1 MRAAFAPHKYRD
13 LNVLIFLFFVCLIL
27 MGLSKARAQTS
38 APATQP
44 TPVPSASA
52 SQSSAVSPAAQTA
65 NPSSL
70 QNGSAPATPSL
81 TPKVIA
87 IETKRAGLGELIS
100 LRVENLMILVKQSE
114 CVESGPDC
122 QKQEIVLFLNGRPL
136 LGEYPEV
143 ILPAEQLVQFHLN
156 RGTGNDDLW
165 GDLLGQPRALTKP
178 IKLSVGLENGYP
190 IEEAQRLDL
199 VIIHQ
204 WGFWSCLALLSILLL
219 STLYLGRRTS
229 LLRSSSVKR
238 DDNKLYPYSL
248 GRTQMAFWFIL
259 VVSSFLLIWLITGE
273 YGTITSSTLVL
284 IGIGAGTALG
294 ATLVDNSKSS
304 TVAGQIADY
313 EAEKTVLANRINE
326 IKSSLADPNNPPPN
340 ASDLQAELDAKQARL
355 FVVGSALDQLRAQ
368 PDAPASQGFF
378 RDIMNDSGNG
388 GVSFHRMQIITWTI
402 VLGIIFVNSVYDRLA
417 MPEFSG
423 TLLALMGI
431 SSGTYL
437 GFKGTEK

>member
-1 MRAAFAPHKYRD
+1 M
-13 LNVLIFLFFVCLIL
+13 I
-27 MGLSKARAQTS
+27 G
-38 APATQP
+38 
-44 TPVPSASA
+44 
-52 SQSSAVSPAAQTA
+52 
-65 NPSSL
+65 
-70 QNGSAPATPSL
+70 
-81 TPKVIA
+81 

-100 LRVENLMILVKQSE
+100 LRVENLITLVKQSE
-114 CVESGPDC
+114 CIGNEPNC

-136 LGEYPEV
+136 VGEYPEV
-143 ILPAEQLVQFHLN
+143 ILPDEQLVQFHLN
-156 RGTGNDDLW
+156 RRAGNEDLW
-165 GDLLGQPRALTKP
+165 GDLLGQPRGFVKP
-178 IKLSVGLENGYP
+178 INVSVGLENGYP
-190 IEEAQRLDL
+190 LEGAQKLDL
-199 VIIHQ
+199 VVVHEA
-204 WGFWSCLALLSILLL
+204 GFWSCLVLLLILLL
-219 STLYLGRRTS
+219 STIYLGRRTP
-229 LLRSSSVKR
+229 LLRSSSARR

-304 TVAGQIADY
+304 TAASQTIDY
-313 EAEKTVLANRINE
+313 EAEKTMLTNRLNE

-340 ASDLQAELDAKQARL
+340 ASDLQAELDSKKARL
-355 FVVGSALDQLRAQ
+355 LVVSSMLDQLRSQ
-368 PDAPASQGFF
+368 PDTPASQGFF
-378 RDIMNDSGNG
+378 RDLLSDTGNA